1 MKGVIDRI
9 EGEIAVVELEGRIMK
24 NIYLSVL
31 PEGVKEGDII
41 IFINNKW
48 HYDEKESNNR
58 RLELQRKM
66 DRMFE

>member
-24 NIYLSVL
+24 DIYLSVL
-31 PEGVKEGDII
+31 PEGVKAGDII

-48 HYDEKESNNR
+48 QYDEAETNKR
-58 RLELQRKM
+58 RLELQRMM